1 MMDEPNARSLH
12 AGVIPRTGG
21 LALLFG
27 ILVALAIALALGAWA
42 ESGESPGARAEADAW
57 PWLLAALLPVAL
69 VSLLDDRGG
78 VRPRYRF
85 LAHLTAGGVLY
96 AGGLGW
102 THLELPGLTLALDP
116 VFAVPLT
123 LLLVVWMTNLYNFM
137 DGMDG
142 LAGGMAVFGFGALAV
157 LGWRAGDPSFALAGA
172 SIAAAAAGFLTAN
185 VPPARLFLG
194 DLGST
199 SLGLLAVSLALLG
212 NARGLFPLWVAG
224 LVFSPFILDATV
236 TLIRRGLRGERL
248 WEAHR
253 SHHYQRLVLAGWSQR
268 RVMVRA
274 WILMA
279 ACAVCAILAPRLP
292 IADQWL
298 LLAAWGA
305 IYGAIGYRVELAE
318 RLAWIP
324 EERRGS

>member
-1 MMDEPNARSLH
+1 MDEPNARSLH
-12 AGVIPRTGG
+12 AGAIPRTGG
-21 LALLFG
+21 LARLFG
-27 ILVALAIALALGAWA
+27 ILIALALALALGVGAA
-42 ESGESPGARAEADAW
+42 AGESPGTRAEADAW
-57 PWLLAALLPVAL
+57 PWLLAALLPVTV

-85 LAHLTAGGVLY
+85 LAHLMAGGVLY

-157 LGWRAGDPSFALAGA
+157 LGWRGGDPGFALASA